1 MLIEAH
7 GKGGRVCESA
17 RAGTI
22 RCPLIVRP
30 TSEDAVTDRVVSTLR
45 ALNPR
50 WWLPDLL
57 NAGLG
62 TTRFRRQWFRKLRIE
77 PWQKQPAFPRHLLEW
92 DEGQTEVDVVITWE
106 NPATTVFIEMKYG
119 SPLSPTTANNSGS
132 GKYPGDQLIRNAR
145 VGLYGC
151 GWYDEPKLFVQPK
164 RDFALL
170 LVTPTAGDS
179 LVAKYQDAATLR
191 SSIPQG
197 ERLATLPG
205 PPFIGELSY
214 RGLQDLL
221 KSNRD
226 RFVSS
231 ERVLIDLLT
240 NYIEIKT
247 TQMKRSHDVA
257 ARGTAP

>member
-92 DEGQTEVDVVITWE
+92 DEGQTEVDIVITWE
-106 NPATTVFIEMKYG
+106 NPATTVFVEMKYG
-119 SPLSPTTANNSGS
+119 SPLSATTANNSGA
-132 GKYPGDQLIRNAR
+132 GKFPGDQLIRNAR

-151 GWYDEPKLFVQPK
+151 GWYDEPKLFLQPK

-170 LVTPTAGDS
+170 LMAPAGGNP
-179 LVAKYQDAATLR
+179 LVAKYRDTETLR

-197 ERLATLPG
+197 HRLSTLPE
-205 PPFIGELSY
+205 PSFIGELAY
-214 RGLQDLL
+214 VDLA
-221 KSNRD
+221 
-226 RFVSS
+226 
-231 ERVLIDLLT
+231 RVLSGNRKRVSNAERILVDHLSEYLAF
-240 NYIEIKT
+240 KT
-247 TQMKRSHDVA
+247 SRLGERSEDGDRA
-257 ARGTAP
+257 M